1 MASYQAQNADM
12 AIVGKELKGK
22 SEGRKE
28 LANIA
33 LMHPNVYV
41 AQTTCAHFNHMYRAM
56 IEAMEYPGPSVT
68 IVYSTCQPEHGVADN
83 ASMHQARLAVD
94 SRAFPMMIYDPRKG
108 NTIKERLDLKGN
120 PSVKEDWYTIRK
132 TDETI
137 DFITFARSEGRF
149 SKHFDKEGT
158 PSPELLASQ
167 QERLANWNL
176 LQELAG
182 IK

>member
-1 MASYQAQNADM
+1 M
-12 AIVGKELKGK
+12 
-22 SEGRKE
+22 
-28 LANIA
+28 
-33 LMHPNVYV
+33 
-41 AQTTCAHFNHMYRAM
+41 TFF
-56 IEAMEYPGPSVT
+56 
-68 IVYSTCQPEHGVADN
+68 
-83 ASMHQARLAVD
+83 
-94 SRAFPMMIYDPRKG
+94 SRFPMMIYDPRKG